1 MNLLKALFSHEA
13 EATNFF
19 EDTYPLTTNF
29 FASNP
34 DTWQTPIT
42 VVAMVKDEIRPEKL
56 GHVRFH
62 GVRWRACSDRGQVI
76 PEGAKVRVLGRRTNI
91 LVVAPV

>member
-1 MNLLKALFSHEA
+1 MNLLKALFSLEV
-13 EATNFF
+13 EETNFF
-19 EDTYPLTTNF
+19 EKNPLTTNF

-34 DTWQTPIT
+34 DTWQHPIT
-42 VVAMVKDEIRPEKL
+42 AIALVKDEIRPEKL
-56 GHVRFH
+56 GHVQFH

-91 LVVAPV
+91 LVVEPV